1 MKESLPTILLVDD
14 DVDICNNMSDILA
27 DQGFHVE
34 TAYEGMTALKMA
46 QRQMYDVV
54 LLDLKMPGMDGL
66 TLYRE
71 IKKVQAGAAA
81 FLITAYASGS
91 TFQDALAAGA
101 WHVLPKPVDLP
112 RLLRLID
119 EALERPLVLVVD
131 DDPELCD
138 NLWDLLHEWGYR
150 VCIAHD
156 GRQALERLRDS
167 TRIVLIDLTL
177 PDQNGGEVFRRVR
190 EVRPDART
198 MLITGNR
205 PEMAPKVARLQ
216 AEGVDAVCY
225 KPFDIPQLLGTLGH
239 LAEVPGNERPFDT
252 GQCG

>member
-1 MKESLPTILLVDD
+1 MKVSSPSILLVDD
-14 DVDICNNMSDILA
+14 DVDICNNMSDILT
-27 DQGFHVE
+27 DQGFRVE
-34 TAYEGMTALKMA
+34 TAYEGLTALKMV
-46 QRQMYDVV
+46 QRQLYDVV

-71 IKKVQAGAAA
+71 IKKVQSGTVA
-81 FLITAYASGS
+81 FLITGYASGA
-91 TFQDALAAGA
+91 TLREARAAGA
-101 WHVLPKPVDLP
+101 WQVLPKPIDLP

-138 NLWDLLHEWGYR
+138 NLWDLLHDRGYR

-156 GRQALERLRDS
+156 GRQALERIRET

-177 PDQNGGEVFRRVR
+177 PDQNGGDVFRQIR
-190 EVRPDART
+190 EARPEART
-198 MLITGNR
+198 MLITGHQA
-205 PEMAPKVARLQ
+205 EMAPKVARLQ

-225 KPFDIPQLLGTLGH
+225 KPLDIPQFLGTLKH
-239 LAEVPGNERPFDT
+239 LAEESGGDRSFDS
-252 GQCG
+252 GRCG